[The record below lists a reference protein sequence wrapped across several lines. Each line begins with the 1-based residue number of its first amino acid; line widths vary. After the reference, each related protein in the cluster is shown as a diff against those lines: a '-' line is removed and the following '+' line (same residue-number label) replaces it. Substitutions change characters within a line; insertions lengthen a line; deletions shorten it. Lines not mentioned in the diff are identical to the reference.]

1 MVDMRYIEAYKN
13 TFQGKLNV
21 HEVNVPEVNATSNE
35 HIRTYRPADMLIKKL
50 ANNHIANPP
59 PKLPSANRRLSTPS
73 SSPFAPEISRTRS
86 PRLSPRAL
94 EIETIY
100 EITFTLG

>member
-1 MVDMRYIEAYKN
+1 MLACLICGIFEILKYISGEIKCTYLPE
-13 TFQGKLNV
+13 LN
-21 HEVNVPEVNATSNE
+21 AASNE